1 MVIRKSEIRPSR
13 ASANWLQ
20 VTDLDG
26 YVTVTRTNT
35 DGERMQ
41 TLLVHPEELG
51 GLIDALATARREAA

>member
-1 MVIRKSEIRPSR
+1 MVIHKREIRPLPS
-13 ASANWLQ
+13 SANWLQ

-41 TLLVHPEELG
+41 TLLVQPEELG
-51 GLIDALATARREAA
+51 PLIDALASARREAA

>member
-1 MVIRKSEIRPSR
+1 MVIHKREIRPFPS
-13 ASANWLQ
+13 SANWLQ

-41 TLLVHPEELG
+41 TLLVHPEEVG
-51 GLIDALATARREAA
+51 GLIDALATAKMSAA